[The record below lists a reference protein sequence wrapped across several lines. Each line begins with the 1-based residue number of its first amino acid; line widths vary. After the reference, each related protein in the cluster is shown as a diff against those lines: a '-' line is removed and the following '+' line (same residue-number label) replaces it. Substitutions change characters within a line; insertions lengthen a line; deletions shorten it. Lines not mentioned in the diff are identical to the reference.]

1 MSQSIAIDGNDNFK
15 STGGAL
21 VSGNINAGTESFEA
35 KDSSFEPVIKHP
47 SKYLEVPGEGIY
59 LRTQPKHGQPEEP
72 PIWICSYL
80 RVLADTRSPDKE
92 SWGRLIVFDDKDG
105 TEHRMVVDCGLL
117 HDPGTVPQL
126 ASLGLRVAGKARHEN
141 ILEYI
146 RNYRTERRALS
157 VDKVG
162 WAGETYV
169 YFNKTFGSS
178 LEEVVFKG
186 RFDSLPA
193 CRGTLDEW
201 REHIGL
207 PCVGN
212 SRLILALSTAFAGPL
227 LAPLG
232 FESGGFHFRGTS
244 SVGKSTALDVATSV
258 WGIEKGNWNTT
269 ANGLEAVAA
278 LHNDGLLCLDE
289 LAQVTPE
296 AAGKIAYMLANGK
309 GKARME
315 KTLMARKPLKWSL
328 MFLSSGEISLSSHM
342 ASEGIK
348 AHGGQEVRLVDIEAD
363 AGKGY
368 GLFENIGSAA
378 SGDDFSKR
386 LVNASKR
393 YTGTAI
399 LAFLRNLA
407 ASPVTSLPSRL
418 RPKWKSSLER
428 ILDGNEYPNG
438 EISRVAGRFALV
450 ALAGELAT
458 EWQITGWK
466 AGEAVA
472 AAKSCFV
479 SWLHSRGSGTS
490 DGQKSVAQVRNFL
503 QSQGGSRFIS
513 DSDSNRYIR
522 DCAGFVY
529 ESEGAREF
537 CVYSEVFR
545 RELCKGFEPKM
556 VARELKN
563 RGLLVTEGAFDTARR
578 QDPTNRKRRLRCYVV
593 REGILEDDPMF

>member
-1 MSQSIAIDGNDNFK
+1 MNKSNAVGDNDNNAP
-15 STGGAL
+15 TGGAL
-21 VSGNINAGTESFEA
+21 VSGNRIAGTESLGTN
-35 KDSSFEPVIKHP
+35 DSSFEPEIKRP
-47 SKYLEVPGEGIY
+47 SKYREVPGEGIY
-59 LRTQPKHGQPEEP
+59 LRAQPTNGQSEGP

-92 SWGRLIVFDDKDG
+92 SWGRLISFDDKDG
-105 TEHRMVVDCGLL
+105 TEHRTVIDCGLL

-126 ASLGLRVAGKARHEN
+126 ASLGLRVAGRARHED

-146 RNYRTERRALS
+146 RNHHTEKRALS

-162 WAGETYV
+162 WAEAAYV
-169 YFNKTFGSS
+169 YFHKNFGKSE
-178 LEEVVFKG
+178 EEVVFKG
-186 RFDSLPA
+186 RVDSPPVS
-193 CRGTLDEW
+193 RGTLEEW
-201 REHIGL
+201 REHIAL
-207 PCVGN
+207 SCAGN
-212 SRLILALSTAFAGPL
+212 SRLVLALSTAFAGPL

-269 ANGLEAVAA
+269 ANGLEAIAA

-315 KTLMARKPLKWSL
+315 KTLIARKPLKWSL

-342 ASEGIK
+342 ATEGIK

-363 AGKGY
+363 AGKGH
-368 GLFENIGSAA
+368 GLFEYIGSAA
-378 SGDDFSKR
+378 SGDAFSKH
-386 LVNASKR
+386 LVNASKK

-399 LAFLRNLA
+399 LSFLENLTA
-407 ASPVTSLPSRL
+407 LPISSLPSKL
-418 RPKWKSSLER
+418 RAKWSSLLAS
-428 ILDGNEYPNG
+428 ILEGKEHTNG

-472 AAKSCFV
+472 AAKSCFE
-479 SWLHSRGSGTS
+479 SWARSRGNGSS

-522 DCAGFVY
+522 DCAGFIC
-529 ESEGAREF
+529 ESEGVREF
-537 CVYSEVFR
+537 CIYSEVFR
-545 RELCKGFEPKM
+545 RELCKGYEPKM
-556 VARELKN
+556 VARELKS

-578 QDPTNRKRRLRCYVV
+578 QDPTNRKRRLRCYVIK
-593 REGILEDDPMF
+593 EGILEDDPMF